1 MTNTTSKHLAGINT
15 AALAAAAEGC
25 DVLVSYADV
34 MRRPGVW
41 ANEILPRLQA
51 GKYGKVILDSGAF
64 TVISAGIVID
74 AHQYGRFVAEFG
86 QLFDVIVN
94 LDDIAGDL
102 ETTQQNQRTLEGYA
116 PEGCAILPV
125 FHQGEP
131 WTELDRYADA
141 YAYIGVGFARREGG
155 KMRYSEKQNRVW
167 LAEFFA
173 RLNGRAQV
181 HGFAM
186 TRFALVHGFPFTSVD
201 STTWISEACSMNR
214 RTATAAELT
223 SKAGGLTGKAAAA
236 FDKLDRIAVLRFVA
250 RSYEHAGTVKWC
262 TEAAGQANSVMT
274 RYGQAAARLAYYAA
288 LGSTDARAITAAA

>member
-1 MTNTTSKHLAGINT
+1 MTTSKHMAGINT

-34 MRRPGVW
+34 ARRPGVW
-41 ANEILPRLQA
+41 AREILPRLQA
-51 GKYGKVILDSGAF
+51 GKYGQTILDSGAF
-64 TVISAGIVID
+64 TVISVKNFSVDVD
-74 AHQYGRFVAEFG
+74 AYGAFIAEFG
-86 QLFDVIVN
+86 HLFDVVVN

-116 PEGCAILPV
+116 PEGCSILPV

-155 KMRYSEKQNRVW
+155 KMRYSEKQNRIW
-167 LAEFFA
+167 LAEFFQ
-173 RLNGRAQV
+173 RLNGRAVV

-186 TRFALVHGFPFTSVD
+186 TRFALVHGFPFASVD

-214 RTATAAELT
+214 RAATAADLT
-223 SKAGGLTGKAAAA
+223 SKAGGLTGKAARA
-236 FDKLDRIAVLRFVA
+236 FDNLDRIAVLRFVA
-250 RSYEHAGTVKWC
+250 NSYAHAGTEKWC
-262 TEAAGQANSVMT
+262 AEAKGQAATVLA
-274 RYGQAAARLAYYAA
+274 RYGQELARVAYYGA
-288 LGSTDARAITAAA
+288 LGSTHARASQQAA